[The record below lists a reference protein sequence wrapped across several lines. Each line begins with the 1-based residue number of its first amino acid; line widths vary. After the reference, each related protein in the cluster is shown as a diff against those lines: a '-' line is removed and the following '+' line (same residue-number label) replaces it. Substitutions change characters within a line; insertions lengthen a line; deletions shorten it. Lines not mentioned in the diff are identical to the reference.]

1 MTVISMAK
9 PPPLTITLPAS
20 ELTDII
26 DCLMSSADR
35 AESLA
40 YELKGLPKQKTV
52 RARAA
57 RLYAL
62 ADRLDA
68 ALADYKEVL
77 APGPRLDHRQRNHRI
92 SSQPPFLFGR
102 PCTRQRWNP
111 FWVTRVTICAA
122 VSFPQ
127 NL

>member
-1 MTVISMAK
+1 MTVTNMAK
-9 PPPLTITLPAS
+9 PPLLTITLLAS

-35 AESLA
+35 SESLT

-62 ADRLDA
+62 ADRLDD
-68 ALADYKEVL
+68 ALADHNGSTRPRTT
-77 APGPRLDHRQRNHRI
+77 PG
-92 SSQPPFLFGR
+92 SSS
-102 PCTRQRWNP
+102 TK
-111 FWVTRVTICAA
+111 
-122 VSFPQ
+122 S
-127 NL
+127 

>member
-9 PPPLTITLPAS
+9 PPLLTITLLAS

-26 DCLMSSADR
+26 DCVMSSADR

-62 ADRLDA
+62 ADRLDE
-68 ALADYKEVL
+68 ALFDYNRSTRPR
-77 APGPRLDHRQRNHRI
+77 ATPG
-92 SSQPPFLFGR
+92 SSS
-102 PCTRQRWNP
+102 TK
-111 FWVTRVTICAA
+111 
-122 VSFPQ
+122 S
-127 NL
+127 

>member
-9 PPPLTITLPAS
+9 PPLFTIMLLAS

-40 YELKGLPKQKTV
+40 YELKGSPKQKTV

-62 ADRLDA
+62 ADRLDD
-68 ALADYKEVL
+68 ALADHNGSTRPRTT
-77 APGPRLDHRQRNHRI
+77 PG
-92 SSQPPFLFGR
+92 SSS
-102 PCTRQRWNP
+102 TK
-111 FWVTRVTICAA
+111 
-122 VSFPQ
+122 S
-127 NL
+127 